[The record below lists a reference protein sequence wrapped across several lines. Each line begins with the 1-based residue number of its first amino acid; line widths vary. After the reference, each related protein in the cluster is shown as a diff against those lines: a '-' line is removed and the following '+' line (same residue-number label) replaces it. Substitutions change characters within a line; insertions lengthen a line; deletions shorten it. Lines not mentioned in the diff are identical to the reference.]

1 MKQMNVLFLGGAK
14 RVEMAMRFVEAGK
27 RLGVEV
33 NIYSYEINE
42 RVPIAAV
49 GTVVIGRRWSDPD
62 VLADMKDVV
71 DANDISV
78 IVPFVDG
85 AVAVAARYAAA
96 YPDTV
101 FVPAGD
107 PALAESM
114 FDKVVAAMMFEKASL
129 PIPETYVPGM
139 PRLKLIAKPRHG
151 SASKGIVLI
160 NSLEQLDRILDR
172 ADEYLIQERID
183 DRTEITVDCYVSV
196 RSGEILAAV
205 PRVRNCVSGGEV
217 SESTTIH
224 DAKVEE
230 LARRTLAALNLRGA
244 VTVQI
249 IRDNSCDAEEN
260 LMIMEIN
267 PRLGGGAVL
276 SVEAGADIPMM
287 ILREALGMDNESC
300 LRWRDVFMTRYQ
312 LGQYFEV

>member
-1 MKQMNVLFLGGAK
+1 
-14 RVEMAMRFVEAGK
+14 
-27 RLGVEV
+27 
-33 NIYSYEINE
+33 
-42 RVPIAAV
+42 
-49 GTVVIGRRWSDPD
+49 
-62 VLADMKDVV
+62 
-71 DANDISV
+71 
-78 IVPFVDG
+78 
-85 AVAVAARYAAA
+85 
-96 YPDTV
+96 
-101 FVPAGD
+101 
-107 PALAESM
+107 
-114 FDKVVAAMMFEKASL
+114 
-129 PIPETYVPGM
+129 
-139 PRLKLIAKPRHG
+139 
-151 SASKGIVLI
+151 
-160 NSLEQLDRILDR
+160 
-172 ADEYLIQERID
+172 
-183 DRTEITVDCYVSV
+183 
-196 RSGEILAAV
+196 LAAV

-249 IRDNSCDAEEN
+249 IRDNSRDAEEN